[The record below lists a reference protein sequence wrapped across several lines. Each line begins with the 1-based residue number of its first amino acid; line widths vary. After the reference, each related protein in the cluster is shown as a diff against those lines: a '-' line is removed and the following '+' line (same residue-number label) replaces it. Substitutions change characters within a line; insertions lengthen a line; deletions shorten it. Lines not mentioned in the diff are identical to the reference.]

1 MTDIVHIIRAV
12 LVRLN
17 WQVDFEGIELI
28 LAAKRCEAEAARIAS
43 KNFASKQW
51 FFILRIRLLRPNFFS
66 TSGSMSAPGGGQLV
80 SDIHQTSESEQMMAS
95 DIRWWW
101 VTTGYP
107 GSAVTSHRLSS
118 RLEVEEWR
126 STSCFEALRS
136 QTNPFYIRR
145 CQLLG
150 LTIYP
155 PQGLTSP
162 DVKRIRLASKRFE
175 ALLHSST
182 SSLQLPLLPGLAQ
195 ARSRRMKKRFLLR
208 SASKPKESL

>member
-43 KNFASKQW
+43 KYFASKQW

-107 GSAVTSHRLSS
+107 GIKSS
-118 RLEVEEWR
+118 RCSVAPWR
-126 STSCFEALRS
+126 FAFRPGRIIVL
-136 QTNPFYIRR
+136 PFY
-145 CQLLG
+145 G
-150 LTIYP
+150 LNMCP
-155 PQGLTSP
+155 
-162 DVKRIRLASKRFE
+162 A
-175 ALLHSST
+175 
-182 SSLQLPLLPGLAQ
+182 PLKDSG
-195 ARSRRMKKRFLLR
+195 S
-208 SASKPKESL
+208 